1 MTLRMELSKNSYD
14 ITVEAGVLD
23 RLASLFSLDRKVLI
37 VTDTNIPADYVQ
49 RACAAC
55 KTPVVVTLPAG
66 EGTKCFASLETLCRR
81 MLEEGF
87 TRADAVLALG
97 GGVIGD
103 LAGFASAIFMRGID
117 FYNVPTTL
125 LSQVDSSIGGKTAV
139 DLDGTKNIV
148 GAFHQPKGV
157 AVDPALLSTLP
168 PRQIAN
174 GLAEAI
180 KMSATCDKALFEA
193 MEEAEDLTAML
204 PEIILGSLKIKKNV
218 VEQDETEKG
227 LRRVLN
233 FGHTLGHGIEAVKG
247 DLYHGECV
255 GLGMLWMCS
264 DAVRPRLERL
274 LKKAGLPTEC
284 QVSLDR
290 VLKEVAHDKKTESD
304 CIHTVYVRKIGS
316 FELNK
321 DPLADFISTIRERAK
336 Q

>member
-1 MTLRMELSKNSYD
+1 MEK
-14 ITVEAGVLD
+14 
-23 RLASLFSLDRKVLI
+23 
-37 VTDTNIPADYVQ
+37 
-49 RACAAC
+49 
-55 KTPVVVTLPAG
+55 
-66 EGTKCFASLETLCRR
+66 
-81 MLEEGF
+81 
-87 TRADAVLALG
+87 
-97 GGVIGD
+97 
-103 LAGFASAIFMRGID
+103 
-117 FYNVPTTL
+117 
-125 LSQVDSSIGGKTAV
+125 
-139 DLDGTKNIV
+139 
-148 GAFHQPKGV
+148 
-157 AVDPALLSTLP
+157 
-168 PRQIAN
+168 
-174 GLAEAI
+174 
-180 KMSATCDKALFEA
+180 
-193 MEEAEDLTAML
+193 AEDLTAML

-264 DAVRPRLERL
+264 DEARPRLERL

-284 QVSLDR
+284 RVSLDR

-321 DPLADFISTIRERAK
+321 EPLADFISTIRERAK